1 MSSKKGLRDPG
12 KINKTVKQMSI
23 FVLVPHNWD
32 MQEGMSFV
40 LVQNFVG
47 KNYVKNSEL
56 VAGFVLSSQS
66 EPVLMIAYILLNIK

>member
-1 MSSKKGLRDPG
+1 
-12 KINKTVKQMSI
+12 
-23 FVLVPHNWD
+23 